1 MGHTVY
7 ESKEPVREGA
17 HVYVH
22 SAKED
27 PAKKCCLII
36 NNSET
41 ETTTIEIPK
50 DGTIYVLNGKDGN
63 KRATVMTLNGRD
75 LVLGENWELPDL
87 SGESVSAGKIEL
99 APMTCTFLVL

>member
-7 ESKEPVREGA
+7 DSREPVREGA

-27 PAKKCCLII
+27 PTKKCFLII

-41 ETTTIEIPK
+41 ESTTVDIPK
-50 DGTIYVLNGKDGN
+50 DGTVYVL
-63 KRATVMTLNGRD
+63 
-75 LVLGENWELPDL
+75 
-87 SGESVSAGKIEL
+87 SGDPIAAGKMEL
-99 APMTCTFLVL
+99 APLTCTFLVL